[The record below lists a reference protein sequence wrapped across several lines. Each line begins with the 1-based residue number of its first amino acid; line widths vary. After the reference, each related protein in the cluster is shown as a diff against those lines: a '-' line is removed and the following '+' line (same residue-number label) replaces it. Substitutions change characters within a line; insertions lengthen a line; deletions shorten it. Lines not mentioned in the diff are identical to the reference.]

1 MADGGDRHDADDV
14 GLKEESIQAKT
25 GDFSNW
31 MSKLPPRLCCEP
43 LKNIA
48 IPGSHDSFSFYL
60 DDTSEVAAGSPDTV
74 RNLVSV
80 FGATAKKIVHN
91 WSVTQSLTFKEQ
103 LDHGIRYL
111 DLRMSPRA
119 HTSDLFF
126 VHGLFG
132 NTVESGLR
140 EINEWLDAHPKEVVL
155 IDFNHFYDMS
165 AEDHQILV
173 LQIQQIFGDKVCP
186 LMDIDKSALN
196 VLWDNKWQVIVFYC
210 HDDTTIDKTQ
220 LWPSN
225 CIQSIWP
232 NTTEA
237 PKMVNRLEAYLTRGR
252 PNDKFYVSQGVLTP
266 TGTTILQRIS
276 SNLKDVCAPVA
287 MKNLLFFL
295 KNKSIGPKGINIV
308 IADFVEL
315 DDFVSKVLALN
326 PSE

>member
-1 MADGGDRHDADDV
+1 MRDHQPISAPGFCLSLQV
-14 GLKEESIQAKT
+14 KT
-25 GDFSNW
+25 VDFSNW
-31 MSKLPPRLCCEP
+31 MSKLPPRLCYEP

-48 IPGSHDSFSFYL
+48 IAGSHDSFSFYL
-60 DDTSEVAAGSPDTV
+60 DHTSEVASGPPGTV

-80 FGATAKKIVHN
+80 FGATAKKIMYN

-111 DLRMSPRA
+111 DLRVSARA

-140 EINEWLDAHPKEVVL
+140 DINEWLDAHPKEVVL
-155 IDFNHFYDMS
+155 VDFNHFYDMN

-173 LQIQQIFGDKVCP
+173 LQIQQIFDDKVCP

-210 HDDTTIDKTQ
+210 HEDTTIDKAQ

-225 CIQSIWP
+225 CIKSIWP

-237 PKMVNRLEAYLTRGR
+237 SKMVDILETYLTRGR
-252 PNDKFYVSQGVLTP
+252 PNDKFYVSQGVLTSN
-266 TGTTILQRIS
+266 GTFILQHIDS
-276 SNLKDVCAPVA
+276 SLKNDCAPEA
-287 MKNLLFFL
+287 MKNLLLFL

-308 IADFVEL
+308 IADFIEL